1 MDKYKRFIIYS
12 DINIHHK
19 LRNYSFRYDINTQQR
34 ELTRMNSQLEK
45 LKDIDQRKMS
55 KLKEL
60 GPQIY
65 EVRFW
70 GKILFKGFLNRL

>member
-70 GKILFKGFLNRL
+70 G